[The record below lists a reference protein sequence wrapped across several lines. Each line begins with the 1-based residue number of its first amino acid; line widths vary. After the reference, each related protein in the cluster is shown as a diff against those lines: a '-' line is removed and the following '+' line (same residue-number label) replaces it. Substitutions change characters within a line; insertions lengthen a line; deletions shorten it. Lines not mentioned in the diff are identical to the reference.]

1 MSAQNSGSSRQGNSG
16 TQSIDESGA
25 LPAPGAM
32 SDLLGSAG
40 RRVAQIL
47 HEADATSK
55 SIIEQAHT
63 DAQQHNENAMREAE
77 RLSRQR
83 IERLDEITAQ
93 VSAQAGALQRHAQE
107 LTHVM
112 RRSHDSLSHEL
123 GAALAVEAGGS
134 GAKAKRTLEPTRPP
148 SDARAEYEP
157 ATEDAEDEEPATKPP
172 VALRELFGFKRK
184 RFTDDPPPNEV
195 ARVRAEMLVASSGD
209 EADR

>member
-1 MSAQNSGSSRQGNSG
+1 MSPKNSGSSRQGNSG

-55 SIIEQAHT
+55 SIIEQAQT

-112 RRSHDSLSHEL
+112 RRSHDSLSEEL
-123 GAALAVEAGGS
+123 GAALSVETGGS
-134 GAKAKRTLEPTRPP
+134 GVEAKRTLEPTRPP
-148 SDARAEYEP
+148 SDEQAEP
-157 ATEDAEDEEPATKPP
+157 ATEDAEDEEPVTKPP